1 MGKQLVKGCCW
12 HCLNRMLR
20 LPHYPFT
27 LHPPSPPQAGW
38 LYRATGEDAYLS
50 AARGYL
56 QRAQVRRGGVGR
68 LVPSGWGMGG
78 RAVLLPFVAL
88 LCPSLPCL
96 LTCPCPHVPT
106 HTPSLQ
112 LPLQY
117 QRNYFVSWDSVYSAA
132 DALLL
137 GLGVGPS
144 PGVDLEWQAA
154 AFRDTWLKGGWGG
167 VDGI

>member
-1 MGKQLVKGCCW
+1 M
-12 HCLNRMLR
+12 R
-20 LPHYPFT
+20 
-27 LHPPSPPQAGW
+27 
-38 LYRATGEDAYLS
+38 
-50 AARGYL
+50 
-56 QRAQVRRGGVGR
+56 
-68 LVPSGWGMGG
+68 
-78 RAVLLPFVAL
+78 LPFVTL
-88 LCPSLPCL
+88 LCPSLHACSPAL
-96 LTCPCPHVPT
+96 ALTYPHPL
-106 HTPSLQ
+106 SR

-167 VDGI
+167 WGGWESQCRVMHGSCTQPSHCTVQCDGAE